1 VDSLDSLSFFRFC
14 PPIILWVCSFVFNQ
28 FKKYPFLSRSDLCY
42 YTALLYFWARRASCF
57 VLCAS
62 SSCSLLLLLPLPL
75 FLIFNMGSFSLTT
88 LLGLPSVC
96 LSRLLRLFP
105 AEGRERERNIPT
117 DSLLRSWSQDGKRR
131 CDSYAC
137 TRERELL
144 YVGYGCGRSVTVVL
158 LILRNP
164 PLLYFRG
171 SLLS

>member
-1 VDSLDSLSFFRFC
+1 
-14 PPIILWVCSFVFNQ
+14 
-28 FKKYPFLSRSDLCY
+28 
-42 YTALLYFWARRASCF
+42 
-57 VLCAS
+57 
-62 SSCSLLLLLPLPL
+62 
-75 FLIFNMGSFSLTT
+75 
-88 LLGLPSVC
+88 
-96 LSRLLRLFP
+96 
-105 AEGRERERNIPT
+105 
-117 DSLLRSWSQDGKRR
+117 LLRSWSQDGKRR